1 VKKLKYSEGMY
12 SRRFVVKGGNPL
24 SGTVKLSGAKNS
36 ASKLFIA
43 SLLTDQPVRL
53 SNCPCGTLEMII
65 TRQICELLGT
75 KFEKFTSGE
84 VVLQTKEIL
93 STSFSE
99 SLGIVNRIGI
109 LMAGPLLSRTGEA
122 KIPKPGGDQIGKR
135 PVDFHLNA
143 LRMLGAEVKEYE
155 NFYELKAKRLC
166 GANITLPYPSV
177 GATENIIISACL
189 ADGTTYLNNAAVEP
203 EIMDM
208 ILLLQKMGAIID
220 VSTDRRI
227 VIKGVDK
234 LGGAKHRVIPDRL
247 EAASL
252 ACAAIA
258 SKGSVIVKDARQCD
272 MISFLN
278 AIRLIGADYE
288 ILDDGIKFFYKG
300 KLKPIIIETKVH
312 PGFMTDWQPPF
323 LILLTQVE
331 GVSIIHETVYENRF
345 GYVSEL
351 KKMGADIE
359 LYNTCLGGTV
369 CRFAN
374 TNYSH
379 SAVIKGPSLLKA
391 KNITVPDIRAGFSY
405 LVAAILA
412 KGESIVDGAHYID
425 RGYENI
431 DEKLRKL
438 GVNIKRAD

>member
-1 VKKLKYSEGMY
+1 VKRIKSSEGIY
-12 SRRFVVKGGNPL
+12 SRRFIVKGGKPL
-24 SGTVKLSGAKNS
+24 TGTVKLSGAKNS

-53 SNCPCGTLEMII
+53 SNCPCGTLEMHI

-84 VVLQTKEIL
+84 VVLQTKKIQ

-155 NFYELKAKRLC
+155 NFYVLKAKRLS

-258 SKGSVIVKDARQCD
+258 SKGSVTVKDARQCD

-278 AIRLIGADYE
+278 AVRLIGADYE

-323 LILLTQVE
+323 LILLTQAK

-345 GYVSEL
+345 GYVAEL

-391 KNITVPDIRAGFSY
+391 RNITVPDIRAGFSY

-412 KGESIVDGAHYID
+412 KGESVVDGAHYID